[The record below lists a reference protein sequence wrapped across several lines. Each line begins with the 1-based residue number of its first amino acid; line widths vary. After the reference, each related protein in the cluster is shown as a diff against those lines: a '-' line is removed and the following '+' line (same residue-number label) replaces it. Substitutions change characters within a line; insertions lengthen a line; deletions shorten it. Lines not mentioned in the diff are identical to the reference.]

1 MSKDDQ
7 KERLMV
13 WEPGMPLPSRKE
25 THGRKRNRRW
35 WKWNWKRE
43 AKTAG
48 TETSVQR
55 RPEQKDS
62 LIGELSDKPVQ
73 TSGLPLLTVTV
84 QDLLTEEEK
93 QALLEIASSGNEI
106 SVSVAVD
113 VKTTGSLS
121 RTSRTKKSESTRE
134 IRQTRSAWTR
144 VLRRALFVLIAI
156 PFALAFV
163 FWAKFAYVYDIPS
176 AFTDSMAAA
185 RADGYLVYK
194 TWWFGPPIFDLASYG
209 NPSNAEEMREF
220 YARLGE
226 YRIIVDSPSRVVWRY
241 YRGSR

>member
-1 MSKDDQ
+1 MSKDVQ
-7 KERLMV
+7 EERLMV
-13 WEPGMPLPSRKE
+13 WKPGMPLPSRKE

-35 WKWNWKRE
+35 WKWIWKKE
-43 AKTAG
+43 VKTAG
-48 TETSVQR
+48 TETSVRR

-62 LIGELSDKPVQ
+62 LSRELSDESVQ

-93 QALLEIASSGNEI
+93 QALLEMASSANEI

-121 RTSRTKKSESTRE
+121 RTSRTKKRGSERE
-134 IRQTRSAWTR
+134 SRTTRSAWTR
-144 VLRRALFVLIAI
+144 FLRRSLFVLIAV
-156 PFALAFV
+156 PLALAFI

-185 RADGYLVYK
+185 RADGYVVYK
-194 TWWFGPPIFDLASYG
+194 TWWFGPPFFDLASYG
-209 NPSNAEEMREF
+209 NPSNAGEMREF
-220 YARLGE
+220 YERLGE